1 MEHHKKFIADPVY
14 GPFGKHLMSIV
25 EGPLTMYHANLNPHP
40 PSAAVSSTSSPV
52 TECLTCYFSSLD
64 PAYKENYNKF
74 ITAVSEKADGPK
86 AAAGGWLVE
95 EVEHEKIGSGKKG
108 KAFVGFLGW
117 ESVEAHKKFRETKAF
132 NDNIHLIR
140 EGPVALEVH
149 HTVFVEK

>member
-1 MEHHKKFIADPVY
+1 MADPGY

-25 EGPLTMYHANLNPHP
+25 DGHPTMYHANLNPHP
-40 PSAAVSSTSSPV
+40 PSAAISSTSSPA

-64 PAYKENYNKF
+64 PSYEENFNKF
-74 ITAVSEKADGPK
+74 VAVLSKDVEGFK

-95 EVEHEKIGSGKKG
+95 DVEHEKIGSGKKG

-117 ESVEAHKKFRETKAF
+117 ESVEAHKKFRETEAF
-132 NDNIHLIR
+132 NDNIHLLR

>member
-1 MEHHKKFIADPVY
+1 MAEPVY

-52 TECLTCYFSSLD
+52 TECLTCYFSSQD
-64 PAYKENYNKF
+64 PSFEKNFDKF
-74 ITAVSEKADGPK
+74 VAAVSEDAEGVK

-95 EVEHEKIGSGKKG
+95 DVEHEKIGSGKKG
-108 KAFVGFLGW
+108 RAFVGFLGW
-117 ESVEAHKKFRETKAF
+117 ESVEAHMKFRDTDAF
-132 NDNIHLIR
+132 NENIHLLR

-149 HTVFVEK
+149 HTVFVEN

>member
-1 MEHHKKFIADPVY
+1 MADPVY

-25 EGPLTMYHANLNPHP
+25 DGSLTMYHANLKPHP
-40 PSAAVSSTSSPV
+40 PSAAISSTHSPV

-64 PAYKENYNKF
+64 SSFEENFNRF
-74 ITAVSEKADGPK
+74 VAAASEDTAGIR

-95 EVEHEKIGSGKKG
+95 DIEHEKIGPGKKG
-108 KAFVGFLGW
+108 KAFAAFLGW
-117 ESVEAHKKFRETKAF
+117 DSVEAHKKFRETDTFK
-132 NDNIHLIR
+132 DNIHLLR

>member
-1 MEHHKKFIADPVY
+1 MEHHKKFIADPGY
-14 GPFGKHLMSIV
+14 GPFAKHLMSIV
-25 EGPLTMYHANLNPHP
+25 DGSLTMYHANLSPHP
-40 PSAAVSSTSSPV
+40 PSAAISSTSSPV

-64 PAYKENYNKF
+64 SSYEERFNKLV
-74 ITAVSEKADGPK
+74 AALSEGAEGFK

-95 EVEHEKIGSGKKG
+95 DVEHEKIGSGKKG
-108 KAFVGFLGW
+108 KAFVGFIGW

-140 EGPVALEVH
+140 EGPVASEVH